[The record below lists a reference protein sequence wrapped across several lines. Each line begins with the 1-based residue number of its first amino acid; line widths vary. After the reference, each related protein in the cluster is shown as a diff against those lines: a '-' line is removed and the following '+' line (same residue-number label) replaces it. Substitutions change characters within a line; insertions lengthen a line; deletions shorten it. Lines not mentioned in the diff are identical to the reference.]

1 MSPRVHLDSLVCRHT
16 PDVFLAQIQR
26 RHHFLHNR
34 GCLKHSLF
42 GFFGNRRCFTWSL
55 KLTGRFIRYLFLL
68 ISMATFGLKIL
79 SSSRT
84 SSSSSSLKYCN
95 LEVDILDCI
104 IEALVD
110 ILDCILE
117 VLIDILDPDIVV
129 FLVMAQ
135 HSSPTPTI
143 EHSAAKSHCPSPLF
157 KKLPGTSSGR

>member
-1 MSPRVHLDSLVCRHT
+1 
-16 PDVFLAQIQR
+16 
-26 RHHFLHNR
+26 
-34 GCLKHSLF
+34 
-42 GFFGNRRCFTWSL
+42 
-55 KLTGRFIRYLFLL
+55 
-68 ISMATFGLKIL
+68 MATFGLKIL

-129 FLVMAQ
+129 FSFLVMAQ
-135 HSSPTPTI
+135 HSSPTI

-157 KKLPGTSSGR
+157 KKLPGTRSGR

>member
-1 MSPRVHLDSLVCRHT
+1 
-16 PDVFLAQIQR
+16 
-26 RHHFLHNR
+26 
-34 GCLKHSLF
+34 
-42 GFFGNRRCFTWSL
+42 
-55 KLTGRFIRYLFLL
+55 
-68 ISMATFGLKIL
+68 MATFGLKIL

-135 HSSPTPTI
+135 HSSPTI

-157 KKLPGTSSGR
+157 KKLPAT